1 MVTRLFTNDE
11 ASDPGYRNIRTAS
24 KGPLRFA
31 RWHSEY
37 LWIRFRQHADNEF
50 QKELRSGFDARY

>member
-50 QKELRSGFDARY
+50 RKELRSGFDARY